1 MEKNTAK
8 RMSDG
13 RWLVCMADGELRRV
27 ANAEAAKKALGVD
40 GPND

>member
-1 MEKNTAK
+1 MEKETAK

-13 RWLVCMADGELRRV
+13 RWLVCDESGEIRRV
-27 ANAEAAKKALGVD
+27 ADAAEAKKVLGVD

>member
-1 MEKNTAK
+1 MEKETAK

-13 RWLVCMADGELRRV
+13 KWLVRLENGDYLRV
-27 ANAEAAKKALGVD
+27 ADAAEAKKVLGVD